1 MWNCQKNFK
10 GNKFFKW
17 NCVFVH
23 IIAIY
28 IKINITSLR
37 HSMLSR
43 VTDSGKAV
51 ALSKFL
57 CEREEKERERI
68 EIEKSKYIYLKS

>member
-1 MWNCQKNFK
+1 
-10 GNKFFKW
+10 
-17 NCVFVH
+17 
-23 IIAIY
+23 
-28 IKINITSLR
+28 
-37 HSMLSR
+37 MLSR

-57 CEREEKERERI
+57 CEREKKERERI